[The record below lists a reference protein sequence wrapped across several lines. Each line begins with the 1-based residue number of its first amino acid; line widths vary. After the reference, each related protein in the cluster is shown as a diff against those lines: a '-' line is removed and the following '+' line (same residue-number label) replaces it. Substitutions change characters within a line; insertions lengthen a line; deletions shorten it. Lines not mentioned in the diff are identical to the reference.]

1 MDAELSEKGIEDW
14 KRVTHRH
21 IIDYWND
28 DNIEVGCEVEFERQG
43 FNEQQEL
50 ARDRRNL
57 QTSEN
62 NLTIYFRVRYIWY
75 RILDATVSAPT
86 SLETSSIV
94 QDPFSNLKLRNNY
107 ISKLSTADPA
117 IFGSVEIV
125 TDVCVTLTIPQATD
139 TNLFGMPRETV
150 YTLAG
155 CLGAAA
161 MLFFGIGF

>member
-1 MDAELSEKGIEDW
+1 M
-14 KRVTHRH
+14 
-21 IIDYWND
+21 
-28 DNIEVGCEVEFERQG
+28 EFERQG

-125 TDVCVTLTIPQATD
+125 TDVRVTLTIPQATD